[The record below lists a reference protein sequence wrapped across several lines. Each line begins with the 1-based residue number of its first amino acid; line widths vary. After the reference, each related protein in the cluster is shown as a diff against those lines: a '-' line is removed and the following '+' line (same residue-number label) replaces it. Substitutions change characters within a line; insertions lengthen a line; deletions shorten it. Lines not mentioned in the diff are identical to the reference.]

1 MDVFEETK
9 GLVVKKKKKFIGLLI
24 INVFRLFPKPNEILN
39 VLCVLQHAFSV
50 PKEGE
55 EEWEY
60 LDDDYYED
68 EGDETDQIQEDL
80 SNNIQ
85 ERPK

>member
-1 MDVFEETK
+1 M
-9 GLVVKKKKKFIGLLI
+9 
-24 INVFRLFPKPNEILN
+24 
-39 VLCVLQHAFSV
+39 